1 MLFEG
6 DITTLIPQ
14 RQPMVMVDS
23 IVEYSEKQVIS
34 SFTLVEGNLF
44 IQNNQ
49 FLESGL
55 IEHMAQS
62 VALHTGY
69 FYFLKNET
77 PPTGY
82 IGTVQSLDI
91 FHLPKLHSSLRT
103 TVDIV
108 EEFMGVTLVEISVKV
123 DNLLIAKGKMKTV
136 IAK

>member
-23 IVEYSEKQVIS
+23 IVEYAEKQLVS
-34 SFTLVEGNLF
+34 SFKLVEGNLF
-44 IQNNQ
+44 IQNNH

-69 FYFLKNET
+69 FYFLKNEK

-82 IGTVQSLDI
+82 IGTVQNLDI
-91 FHLPKLHSSLRT
+91 FHLPKLYSSLQT